1 VVCHVHTSLCV
12 MINHAHKHSTKK
24 MLGILCYSRLS
35 MFTVCTCMHHGVGPL
50 LIHTYPRVSS
60 WNNTKGT
67 ASAHLSDSVAAVGT
81 MQYGQYSI
89 LLTIFR
95 INCCILF
102 LITS

>member
-1 VVCHVHTSLCV
+1 

-24 MLGILCYSRLS
+24 NVRNIVLQPTLHVHSLHMHGRITIATR
-35 MFTVCTCMHHGVGPL
+35 MHHDVGPL
-50 LIHTYPRVSS
+50 LIHTYPHVSGWS
-60 WNNTKGT
+60 NTKGA

-89 LLTIFR
+89 LFTIFR

-102 LITS
+102 